1 MNNELAFIF
10 SISIADIWLSRNKIY
25 VIPVLTDLWESNLT
39 DLRELDVIVNK
50 ILDKKRGLSD
60 DFN

>member
-10 SISIADIWLSRNKIY
+10 SISITDIWISRNKIY

-39 DLRELDVIVNK
+39 DLRELDVNK